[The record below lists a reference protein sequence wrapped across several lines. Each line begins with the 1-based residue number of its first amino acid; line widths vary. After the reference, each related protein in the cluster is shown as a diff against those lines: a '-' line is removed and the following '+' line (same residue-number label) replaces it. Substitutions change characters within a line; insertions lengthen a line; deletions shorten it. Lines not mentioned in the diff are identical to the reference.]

1 MWKDENKNDG
11 PQQQQQHM
19 TDMLTIYKEA
29 VEEFSLSAA
38 EFLAH
43 IPLLTKARDAYQR
56 AMAVS
61 SQLRQVLDKGDETLR
76 LIMSQMEQASNIQF
90 AAPTTAAGASDK
102 KRPEPVKLETPTA
115 ANGDKAN
122 AAHA

>member
-1 MWKDENKNDG
+1 MWKDENKNEG
-11 PQQQQQHM
+11 PQQHM
-19 TDMLTIYKEA
+19 TDMLTTYKGA

-43 IPLLTKARDAYQR
+43 VPLLTKARDAYQR

-76 LIMSQMEQASNIQF
+76 LLMSQMEQASNVQF
-90 AAPTTAAGASDK
+90 TATAAPDK
-102 KRPEPVKLETPTA
+102 KRPEPLKLETTTPT
-115 ANGDKAN
+115 NGEKAD

>member
-1 MWKDENKNDG
+1 MWKDESKNEG
-11 PQQQQQHM
+11 PQHQM
-19 TDMLTIYKEA
+19 TDMLTTYKQA

-43 IPLLTKARDAYQR
+43 IPILTKAGDAYRR

-76 LIMSQMEQASNIQF
+76 LLMSQMEQASNVQF
-90 AAPTTAAGASDK
+90 TAAATPDK
-102 KRPEPVKLETPTA
+102 KRPEPLKTETTTPT
-115 ANGDKAN
+115 NGEKAD

>member
-1 MWKDENKNDG
+1 MWKDESKNDG

-19 TDMLTIYKEA
+19 TDMLTTYKEA

-61 SQLRQVLDKGDETLR
+61 SQLRHVLDKGDETLR
-76 LIMSQMEQASNIQF
+76 LLMSQMEQASNIQF
-90 AAPTTAAGASDK
+90 AAPTAAGASEK
-102 KRPEPVKLETPTA
+102 KRTEPLKLETTTPS
-115 ANGDKAN
+115 NGEKAS